1 MAAAIGKR
9 ELLARLHAGYNAFR
23 QLIAPLS
30 EAQMAT
36 PGAQGAWSVR
46 DMLAHFVA
54 HEQFALHELA
64 AARRGEAYQH
74 PISGSDAMNAA
85 AVAEHSAAPA
95 GEVLRAWEGSFRAV
109 VAAVAALREED
120 FAEGSALT
128 ATLGDT
134 IDGALANNTYE
145 HYAEHTPALLAW
157 LAQQTG
163 TRRA

>member
-1 MAAAIGKR
+1 MTAAIGKR
-9 ELLARLHAGYNAFR
+9 ELLARLHAGYDAFQ

-30 EAQMAT
+30 EAQMSA
-36 PGAQGAWSVR
+36 PGVQGAWSLR
-46 DMLAHFVA
+46 DVVAHFVA

-64 AARRGEAYQH
+64 AARRGERYQH

-85 AVAEHSAAPA
+85 AVAEHSATPA
-95 GEVLRAWEGSFRAV
+95 GEVLHAWEASFRAV
-109 VAAVAALREED
+109 VAAVTALREDD
-120 FAEGSALT
+120 FADGSALT
-128 ATLGDT
+128 AALGDT

-163 TRRA
+163 TRGA